1 MNLGL
6 IIGIAVVLGAIAGG
20 VIVVLINRSTQQ
32 SNAEMQAASWELPAG
47 VAELLESI
55 EFPAIIVNSS
65 VRVVAASPAA
75 AQFGLI
81 SQDRLA
87 VPELVAVVE
96 DLNRSAEPIVRQLE
110 IPRGPFGDATSSIEA
125 RASKFGSRYSLLLV
139 ADRTEFRRL
148 EEVRRDFVA
157 NISHELKTPIGA
169 ISLLA
174 EALSE
179 AADDP
184 DLVRHFADR
193 LSDESARLAS
203 ITREIIE
210 LSRLQAEGALAKF
223 STVKIDKLLR
233 KSVDA
238 NRVLASAKKIDIV
251 VGGAEGVT
259 VWGDF
264 DRLVVA
270 VNNLLSNAVQYS
282 PENSRVG
289 IGVADAE
296 DRVEI
301 VVTDQGPGMSNEE
314 AERVFERFYRTDQ
327 ARSRTTGGTGLGLS
341 IVKHIVNHHGG
352 DIKVWSLPG
361 QGSSFTIRLPRNP
374 AETD

>member
-1 MNLGL
+1 M
-6 IIGIAVVLGAIAGG
+6 
-20 VIVVLINRSTQQ
+20 
-32 SNAEMQAASWELPAG
+32 
-47 VAELLESI
+47 
-55 EFPAIIVNSS
+55 
-65 VRVVAASPAA
+65 
-75 AQFGLI
+75 
-81 SQDRLA
+81 
-87 VPELVAVVE
+87 
-96 DLNRSAEPIVRQLE
+96 
-110 IPRGPFGDATSSIEA
+110 
-125 RASKFGSRYSLLLV
+125 
-139 ADRTEFRRL
+139 
-148 EEVRRDFVA
+148 
-157 NISHELKTPIGA
+157 
-169 ISLLA
+169 
-174 EALSE
+174 
-179 AADDP
+179 
-184 DLVRHFADR
+184 VRHFADR
-193 LSDESARLAS
+193 LSNESARLAS

-223 STVKIDKLLR
+223 DTVSIDKVLR
-233 KSVDA
+233 QSVDS
-238 NRVLASAKKIDIV
+238 NRVLASAKNIDFVI
-251 VGGAEGVT
+251 GGNDGVT

-289 IGVADAE
+289 IGVSDAE

-301 VVTDQGPGMSNEE
+301 VVTDQGPGMSQEE

-374 AETD
+374 VESE